1 MAREF
6 AVHAVLE
13 DEGSVYIL
21 PFRKIATKNA
31 VKFAMKTAY
40 QDFDHIVYFLSLK
53 SFVCNFF
60 IFYLFIFSFIFTSW
74 RLITLQYCSGFCHT
88 LT

>member
-1 MAREF
+1 MARKF

-13 DEGSVYIL
+13 HEGSVYIL
-21 PFRKIATKNA
+21 PFRKITTKNA

-53 SFVCNFF
+53 SFVCNFLF
-60 IFYLFIFSFIFTSW
+60 FYFLFFHLF
-74 RLITLQYCSGFCHT
+74 LLVGG
-88 LT
+88 